1 MEAYKKVRLLTD
13 KYFEKYGIKKGDLG
27 FTLEDYNDGNFEVEF
42 SDSTNGYTIAL
53 LTISGNELEVVE
65 I

>member
-1 MEAYKKVRLLTD
+1 MEQFQKVRLLTD
-13 KYFEKYGIKKGDLG
+13 KYFEKNGIRKGDLG

-42 SDSTNGYTIAL
+42 SNSTNGYTKAL
-53 LTISGNELEVVE
+53 FAIPGNELEVVE

>member
-13 KYFEKYGIKKGDLG
+13 KYLEKYGIRKGDLG

-53 LTISGNELEVVE
+53 LAIPGNELEVIE

>member
-1 MEAYKKVRLLTD
+1 MKAYQKVRLLTD
-13 KYFEKYGIKKGDLG
+13 KYVEEYGVKKGDLG
-27 FTLEDYNDGNFEVEF
+27 FTLEDYNDGYFEVEF

-53 LTISGNELEVVE
+53 FAIPDDELEVVE